1 MGDVMKKILVVEDE
15 RSIRDF
21 IIVNLAHNGY
31 KTLEASNGVEA
42 LKIYDDNQDVDIV
55 LCDLMMPEM
64 DGIELCKILRKR
76 NSALGIVMLTAK
88 TQEEDKITGLFAG
101 ADDYITKPFSPS
113 ELVARLEAIY
123 RRVQITRERAT
134 DDHDIIKQGCFVLNK
149 LERVFMKND
158 EKIELTQVEFNIMN
172 LFFDNPGVI
181 LKRAEIFDKVWGSN
195 YIGNEKIV
203 DVNIRRLRIKIEDNP
218 DANRHIVTI
227 WGLGYR
233 WEP

>member
-1 MGDVMKKILVVEDE
+1 VFMKKVLIVEDE

-21 IIVNLAHNGY
+21 IVINLAHSGY

-42 LKIYDDNQDVDIV
+42 LEIYEKNQDIDIV
-55 LCDLMMPEM
+55 LTDVMMPEM
-64 DGIELCKILRKR
+64 DGIELSKELRKR
-76 NSALGIVMLTAK
+76 NRALGIVMLTAK
-88 TQEEDKITGLFAG
+88 TQEEDKITGLFSG

-123 RRVQITRERAT
+123 RRVSITRERVA
-134 DDHDIIKQGCFVLNK
+134 DEYDIVKQGCFTLNK
-149 LERVFMKND
+149 PNRIFMKND
-158 EKIELTQVEFNIMN
+158 EKIELTQLEYQIMN
-172 LFFDNPGVI
+172 LFFDNPGII
-181 LKRAEIFDKVWGSN
+181 LKRAEIFDKVWGSG

-203 DVNIRRLRIKIEDNP
+203 DVNIRRLRLKIEDNP
-218 DANRHIVTI
+218 DVSRHIITI

>member
-1 MGDVMKKILVVEDE
+1 MKKVLIVEDE

-21 IIVNLAHNGY
+21 IVINLAHSGY

-42 LKIYDDNQDVDIV
+42 LEIYEKNQDIDIV
-55 LCDLMMPEM
+55 LTDVMMPEM
-64 DGIELCKILRKR
+64 DGIELSKELRKR
-76 NSALGIVMLTAK
+76 NRALGIVMLTAK
-88 TQEEDKITGLFAG
+88 TQEEDKITGLFSG

-123 RRVQITRERAT
+123 RRVSITRERVG
-134 DDHDIIKQGCFVLNK
+134 DEHDIIKQGCFVLNK
-149 LERVFMKND
+149 PERVFMKND
-158 EKIELTQVEFNIMN
+158 EKIELTQLEYQIMN
-172 LFFDNPGVI
+172 LFFDNQGVI
-181 LKRAEIFDKVWGSN
+181 LKRAEIFDKVWGSG

-203 DVNIRRLRIKIEDNP
+203 DVNIRRLRLKIEDNP
-218 DANRHIVTI
+218 DVSRHIVTI

>member
-1 MGDVMKKILVVEDE
+1 MKKVLVVEDE

-21 IIVNLAHNGY
+21 IVVNLAHSGY

-42 LKIYDDNQDVDIV
+42 LEIYDKTPDIDIV
-55 LCDLMMPEM
+55 LCDVMMPEM
-64 DGIELCKILRKR
+64 DGVELSKALRKR
-76 NSALGIVMLTAK
+76 SNTVGIVMLTAK

-101 ADDYITKPFSPS
+101 ADDYVTKPFSPS

-123 RRVQITRERAT
+123 RRVSVTRERVS
-134 DDHDIIKQGCFVLNK
+134 DEHEILRQGCFVLNK
-149 LERVFMKND
+149 LERVFMKNK
-158 EKIELTQVEFNIMN
+158 EKIELTQVEFQIMN
-172 LFFDNPGVI
+172 LFFENPGVI
-181 LKRAEIFDKVWGSN
+181 LKRADIFDKVWGSS

-203 DVNIRRLRIKIEDNP
+203 DVNIRRLRVKIEDNP
-218 DANRHIVTI
+218 EASRHIVTI